1 MDAAPLSDAFHV
13 LDLTGVLTSAVLGGG
28 LIRDTLLQHGP
39 PIALT
44 DYRYLV
50 TALVGALI
58 AYVVRIEGHWWNRLW
73 PVVDAL
79 ALGAWSAAGAQR
91 TLSFGL
97 GWLSAIL
104 LGTITAVG
112 GAMVRD
118 VVLRRIPGILGGNTL
133 YATSAVVASAVLVVA
148 DLNGHPTA
156 GLVLATVVGAGLVLA
171 ARRRGWMLPEAEA
184 DAWSPA
190 RVVPARYRRRLR
202 SARRAADRERDR

>member
-1 MDAAPLSDAFHV
+1 
-13 LDLTGVLTSAVLGGG
+13 
-28 LIRDTLLQHGP
+28 LLQHGT

-50 TALVGALI
+50 TALAGAVI
-58 AYVVRIEGHWWNRLW
+58 AYVVRIEGHWWNRVW

-79 ALGAWSAAGAQR
+79 ALGAWAAAGAQR

-97 GWLSAIL
+97 GWMSAIL

-112 GAMVRD
+112 GGLVRD

-148 DLNGHPTA
+148 DLNGQPTA
-156 GLVLATVVGAGLVLA
+156 GMILATIVGAGLVLA
-171 ARRRGWMLPEAEA
+171 ARRRGWMLPEA
-184 DAWSPA
+184 DAWSA
-190 RVVPARYRRRLR
+190 SRVVPARYRRRLR
-202 SARRAADRERDR
+202 RARRVADSEGDG